1 MKPEWTTANLN
12 WESDIVAGRSLI
24 AFPPLFP
31 DEAAAALEV
40 FKMLKVG
47 DMPGIPTMGE
57 VCRPWIFDFVSCLF
71 GSYDHES
78 GRRLITEY
86 LLSVSKKNF
95 KSGLSAGICMT
106 AMIRNWRSS
115 GEFYI
120 IAPTVEVAGNSFG
133 PARDMVRHDEELSD
147 LFQVQEHLRQIKHR
161 TTHSILK
168 VIAAENETV
177 SGKKG
182 IITLVDELHAFG
194 KKHNAENMLTEATGG
209 LASRPEGCTIYITTM
224 SDEPPAGIFRK
235 KLLYARGV
243 RDGKIKDN
251 RFLPVLYEYPKHMI
265 DAKEYTKPENYYIT
279 NPNLGASVDE
289 DFLTTKLQRA
299 GEDGEDSAIG
309 VYAKHLNVEIGLNLR
324 SDRWAGADYWE
335 QRADKSITLESI
347 LAECEVIDIGID
359 GGGLYDLLGLAVI
372 GRDEETKKWKCW
384 GRGWAHPS
392 VLTQSKQFAPI
403 FKDFSKQGD
412 LIIVDRVG
420 DDVIQVAELCKL
432 VYDSGKL
439 DMIGVDPHG
448 LGGILEAL
456 QDYEMPEEKIIGI
469 SQGWKLQGAIKT
481 AERHLAEG
489 KMLHAD
495 QPIMAWCCGNAR
507 ITPKENAVMITKQA
521 SGLGKI
527 DLLMAMFNAV
537 QLMSLNPASQG
548 KSFWES

>member
-1 MKPEWTTANLN
+1 MPEWTTANPK

-31 DEAAAALEV
+31 SEADAALEV
-40 FKMLKVG
+40 FKALRVG

-71 GSYDHES
+71 GSYDPES

-95 KSGLSAGICMT
+95 KSGLSAGIMMT

-120 IAPTVEVAGNSFG
+120 IAPTVEVASNSFN

-194 KKHNAENMLTEATGG
+194 KKINAENMLTEATGG
-209 LASRPEGCTIYITTM
+209 LASRPEGCTIFITTM

-243 RDGKIKDN
+243 RDGKIQDK
-251 RFLPVLYEYPKHMI
+251 RFLPVLYEHP
-265 DAKEYTKPENYYIT
+265 EYMLKDKSYTEPENYYIT

-289 DFLTTKLQRA
+289 EFLTTKLQRA
-299 GEDGEDSAIG
+299 GQDGEESAIG
-309 VYAKHLNVEIGLNLR
+309 VYAKHLNVEIGMNLR
-324 SDRWAGADYWE
+324 SDRWLGADYWLE
-335 QRADKSITLESI
+335 TTDKSIDLQHI
-347 LAECEVIDIGID
+347 LDVCEVVDIGID
-359 GGGLYDLLGLAVI
+359 GGGLDDLLGFAVV
-372 GRDEETKKWKCW
+372 GRHEESKKWLMW
-384 GRGWAHPS
+384 SRSWAHPS
-392 VLTQSKQFAPI
+392 VFKQRKGEAARLHDFAR
-403 FKDFSKQGD
+403 QGD
-412 LIIVDRVG
+412 LILVDRIG
-420 DDVIQVAELCKL
+420 DDVVQVAEICKL

-448 LGGILEAL
+448 LGGILQAL
-456 QDYEMPEEKIIGI
+456 EEYEIPEDKIIGI

-489 KMLHAD
+489 KISHAD
-495 QPIMAWCCGNAR
+495 QPIMSWCAGNAR
-507 ITPKENAVMITKQA
+507 VTPKENAIMITKQA
-521 SGLGKI
+521 SGAGKI
-527 DLLMAMFNAV
+527 DPLMAFFNAV
-537 QLMSLNPASQG
+537 QLLSLNPESQG

>member
-1 MKPEWTTANLN
+1 MPEWTTACPD
-12 WESDIVAGRSLI
+12 WESRVVKGESLI

-31 DEAAAALEV
+31 DEGAAALEV
-40 FKMLKVG
+40 FKSLRVG

-71 GSYDHES
+71 GSYDPES

-95 KSGLSAGICMT
+95 KSGLSAGIMMT
-106 AMIRNWRSS
+106 AMVRNWRSS

-120 IAPTVEVAGNSFG
+120 IAPTVEVAGNSFN

-182 IITLVDELHAFG
+182 IMVLIDELHAFG
-194 KKHNAENMLTEATGG
+194 KKLNAENMLTEATGG
-209 LASRPEGCTIYITTM
+209 LASRPEGCTIFITTM

-243 RDGKIKDN
+243 RDGKIKDR
-251 RFLPVLYEYPKHMI
+251 RFLPVLYEHP
-265 DAKEYTKPENYYIT
+265 EYMLKDKSYTEPENYYIT

-289 DFLTTKLQRA
+289 EFLTTKLQRA
-299 GEDGEDSAIG
+299 GEDGEESAIG
-309 VYAKHLNVEIGLNLR
+309 VYAKHLNVEIGMNLR
-324 SDRWAGADYWE
+324 SDRWAGADYW
-335 QRADKSITLESI
+335 LESTDKAISLQYI
-347 LAECEVIDIGID
+347 LDVCDVVDVGID
-359 GGGLYDLLGLAVI
+359 GGGLDDLLGFAVI
-372 GRDEETKKWKCW
+372 GRHEESKKWLMW
-384 GRGWAHPS
+384 SRSWAHPS
-392 VLTQSKQFAPI
+392 VFKQRKGEAARLHDFAR
-403 FKDFSKQGD
+403 QGD
-412 LIIVDRVG
+412 LIIVDRIG
-420 DDVIQVAELCKL
+420 DDVVQVAEICKL
-432 VYDSGKL
+432 VYDSGRL

-456 QDYEMPEEKIIGI
+456 NEYEIPEDKIIGI

-489 KMLHAD
+489 KMIHAD
-495 QPIMAWCCGNAR
+495 QPIMSWCAGNAR

-521 SGLGKI
+521 SGFAKI
-527 DLLMAMFNAV
+527 DPLMAMFNAV
-537 QLMSLNPASQG
+537 QLLSLNPESQA

>member
-1 MKPEWTTANLN
+1 MPNWSTACPD
-12 WESDIVAGRSLI
+12 WEQRVVAGDSLI
-24 AFPPLFP
+24 PFPPLFP
-31 DEAAAALEV
+31 EEGAAALEI
-40 FKMLKVG
+40 FKSLRVG

-57 VCRPWIFDFVSCLF
+57 VCRPWIFNYVETLF
-71 GSYDHES
+71 GSYDVES

-95 KSGLSAGICMT
+95 KSGLSAGIMMT

-120 IAPTVEVAGNSFG
+120 IAPTVEVATNSFG

-147 LFQVQEHLRQIKHR
+147 LFHVQDHIRQIKHR
-161 TTHSILK
+161 KTNAILK

-182 IITLVDELHAFG
+182 IIVLVDELHAFG

-209 LASRPEGCTIYITTM
+209 LASRPEGCTIFITTM
-224 SDEPPAGIFRK
+224 ADEPPAGIFRK
-235 KLLYARGV
+235 KLLYARSV

-251 RFLPVLYEYPKHMI
+251 RFLPVLYEYPESMLKDKSYI
-265 DAKEYTKPENYYIT
+265 DPANYYVT

-289 DFLTTKLQRA
+289 EFLTTKLQRA

-324 SDRWAGADYWE
+324 ADRWAGADFW
-335 QRADKSITLESI
+335 QDRTDKNIDLTSL
-347 LAECEVIDIGID
+347 LNDCEVVDIGID
-359 GGGLYDLLGLAVI
+359 GGGLDDLLGLCVV
-372 GRDEETKKWKCW
+372 GRHEESKKWVVWVKC
-384 GRGWAHPS
+384 WAHPS
-392 VLTQSKQFAPI
+392 VLKQRKEIAARL
-403 FKDFSKQGD
+403 KDFKD

-432 VYDSGKL
+432 VYDTGKL

-456 QDYEMPEEKIIGI
+456 NDYEIPEDKIIGI

-489 KMLHAD
+489 KMIHAE
-495 QPIMAWCCGNAR
+495 QPIMNWCCGNAR

-521 SGLGKI
+521 SGFAKI
-527 DLLMAMFNAV
+527 DPLMAMFNAV